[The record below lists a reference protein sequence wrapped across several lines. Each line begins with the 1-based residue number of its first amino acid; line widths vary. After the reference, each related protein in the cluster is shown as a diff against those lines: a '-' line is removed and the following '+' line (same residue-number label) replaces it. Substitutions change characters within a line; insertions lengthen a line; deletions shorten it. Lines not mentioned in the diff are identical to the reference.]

1 MGKRRP
7 PYQKKPFESSGA
19 SNDVS
24 ANLYASMLMSP
35 AWMDL
40 TAQQKTLYVM
50 CKLQLYG
57 EKQKPTDDPASF
69 TMNQAKWCK
78 LYKLYKPGNE
88 RAFYRDMGAL
98 IEHGFVICVS
108 SGAFGK
114 TKSIYRLSS
123 MWQKW
128 GTAAFE
134 VSLSEMTLARVR
146 KRRDKKE

>member
-78 LYKLYKPGNE
+78 LYKLYKPGN
-88 RAFYRDMGAL
+88 
-98 IEHGFVICVS
+98 GFVICVS